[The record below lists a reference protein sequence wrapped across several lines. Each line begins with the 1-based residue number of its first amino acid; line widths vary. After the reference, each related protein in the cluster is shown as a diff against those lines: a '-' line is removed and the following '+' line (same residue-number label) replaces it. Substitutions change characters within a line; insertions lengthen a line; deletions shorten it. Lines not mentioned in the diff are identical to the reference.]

1 MLKIGW
7 VDLSNDDRDKVMAV
21 IDLMESSAS
30 AVDELG
36 IGVIRDRFADCLFP
50 GTSTIQT
57 RSKYFFII
65 PWIMKEVENK
75 SGETVEVFRK
85 QLRKEELKLITI
97 LKENEQNKTGTIEQK
112 GIIGSRSGNSLK
124 RLPSEIYWNGL
135 RTYGILRVPNASLTQ
150 YMHLCKKRSKVKG
163 LKAYNTNTDENG
175 TAYESELAGLD
186 TIWNILTPK
195 DEWRKDIDMTLTYDE
210 AKFLIHRIQVAEKSK
225 DSLLAI
231 LVNEVQKNLNF
242 YNQLSETPFEEL
254 DNLPFYKDMC
264 DEIKWVY
271 QAAKS
276 FSFIIKGAHIRYN
289 YILFRK
295 AGYEI
300 DAMEEEWTQWLAQL
314 KEFDFNMFDVKHI
327 YNKLKIHHKDVR
339 YFVTR
344 WVEVCQ
350 DIENVHDEQI
360 DKLIIDR
367 EKLIKGKTRAK
378 LINAKKYCEEKQIQS
393 GQQVGINKLDYRWEN
408 VKRHIEDITEGLR
421 YRDVQ
426 SSE

>member
-1 MLKIGW
+1 MFKIGW

-36 IGVIRDRFADCLFP
+36 IGVIRDHFADCLFP

-65 PWIMKEVENK
+65 PWVMKEVENK
-75 SGETVEVFRK
+75 SAHSVETFRK
-85 QLRKEELKLITI
+85 QLRKEELKLIDI
-97 LKENEQNKTGTIEQK
+97 LKDNERNKTGTIEQK
-112 GIIGSRSGNSLK
+112 GIIGSRSGRSLK

-135 RTYGILRVPNASLTQ
+135 RTYGIFRIPNASLAQ
-150 YMHLCKKRSKVKG
+150 YMHLCQKRNKIKG

-175 TAYESELAGLD
+175 VVHESEVADLD
-186 TIWNILTPK
+186 TIWNILRPK
-195 DEWRKDIDMTLTYDE
+195 DEWRKDIDMSLTFDE
-210 AKFLIHRIQVAEKSK
+210 ATFLIHRIQVAEKSK
-225 DSLLAI
+225 DSLLAT
-231 LVNEVQKNLNF
+231 LVSEVQKDPDF
-242 YNQLSETPFEEL
+242 YNQLAETSFEEL
-254 DNLPFYKDMC
+254 DRLPFYKELDS
-264 DEIKWVY
+264 ETKWVY
-271 QAAKS
+271 EAAKN

-289 YILFRK
+289 YILFRE
-295 AGYEI
+295 AEYEI
-300 DAMEEEWTQWLAQL
+300 DSMEEEWTKWLAQL
-314 KEFDFNMFDVKHI
+314 KEFDFNMFDVKKV
-327 YNKLKIHHKDVR
+327 YNKLNIHHKDVR
-339 YFVTR
+339 YFVSS
-344 WVEVCQ
+344 WVEACQ
-350 DIENVHDEQI
+350 DIENVNDEQI

-393 GQQVGINKLDYRWEN
+393 GQQVGINKLDYRWGN